1 MGLYKTFALVFL
13 VVSVS
18 SSFDEEHFYA
28 LRRGLFHRLRH
39 LEPTRPSLISS
50 EDQWFE
56 QRLDHFDPTNV
67 NTWQQRYFSRYEQSD
82 KFRVKKVKIIGIVP

>member
-1 MGLYKTFALVFL
+1 MGLHNIFVFIILVAA
-13 VVSVS
+13 VS
-18 SSFDEEHFYA
+18 SAFNDEHFHA

-67 NTWQQRYFSRYEQSD
+67 NTWQQRYFSRYEKSVN
-82 KFRVKKVKIIGIVP
+82 FRWKEDYIIALV